1 MSKIFIRLIE
11 KETGLESSE
20 ISIEDLIYNQKYIKF
35 HFLNETKTNI
45 HTISYKDFLR
55 DENKYKV
62 IVRILGGN

>member
-45 HTISYKDFLR
+45 HTISYKDFLNN
-55 DENKYKV
+55 ENMYKV
-62 IVRILGGN
+62 IVRILGGK